1 MLSINAQGGVPAPA
15 QVGGA
20 PPPPQQAYVGD
31 SIQRHEVNTIINN
44 QNIFLA
50 TVRDIKTIAQD
61 VQSRTDK
68 IIQNQ
73 SRQPTA
79 QIQGNG
85 GYDVQSMI
93 VEMRDGLNQVKQGI
107 AAVGQKYVLDMFI
120 WLGSW
125 CTDFFKFFF
134 LELAR
139 KHKSVAVQQVIVW
152 DWLRS

>member
-1 MLSINAQGGVPAPA
+1 MLSANAQGGAPPA
-15 QVGGA
+15 QIQPGA
-20 PPPPQQAYVGD
+20 VPTPQQAYTGE

-50 TVRDIKTIAQD
+50 TVRDIQSVVKD

-79 QIQGNG
+79 QIQGTG

-93 VEMRDGLNQVKQGI
+93 VEMRDGLNQVKLGI
-107 AAVGQKYVLDMFI
+107 AAVGQK
-120 WLGSW
+120 
-125 CTDFFKFFF
+125 
-134 LELAR
+134 
-139 KHKSVAVQQVIVW
+139 
-152 DWLRS
+152 

>member
-20 PPPPQQAYVGD
+20 PPPPQQAYIGD

-50 TVRDIKTIAQD
+50 TVRDIKTIVQD

-107 AAVGQKYVLDMFI
+107 AAVGQKYVGHVYMA
-120 WLGSW
+120 GSS
-125 CTDFFKFFF
+125 CTDFFFDFFQNSP
-134 LELAR
+134 A
-139 KHKSVAVQQVIVW
+139 STNW
-152 DWLRS
+152 WLSNK